1 MTSDKEFTRRL
12 IGFVHA
18 PKKRRKSSAGFEP
31 VTPHVK
37 VVFAILSSFK
47 ASEKLR

>member
-1 MTSDKEFTRRL
+1 MTSNKEFTRRL

-18 PKKRRKSSAGFEP
+18 PKRRRKSSAGFEP
-31 VTPHVK
+31 VSPHVK

-47 ASEKLR
+47 ASEKLC